1 MDEHIRS
8 VYGCK
13 YAWMDEWTS
22 ILDLCMGAS
31 MLGCDGEHTIGHM
44 AGWPSVLV
52 GGYMRGWHPCMHGY
66 SGYLWVKS
74 LVIAYMSSPHTWPI
88 TWGVPVDMWVH
99 PVDMWM
105 VMQMEGWIQGYMEG
119 RQRIVRQRNLE
130 ISSWK

>member
-1 MDEHIRS
+1 MH
-8 VYGCK
+8 
-13 YAWMDEWTS
+13 AWMDEWTS

-74 LVIAYMSSPHTWPI
+74 LVIAYMSSPHTWGGSSGYVGAPS
-88 TWGVPVDMWVH
+88 GYVD
-99 PVDMWM
+99 
-105 VMQMEGWIQGYMEG
+105 GYANGGMDTGIHG
-119 RQRIVRQRNLE
+119 RQT
-130 ISSWK
+130 KDC